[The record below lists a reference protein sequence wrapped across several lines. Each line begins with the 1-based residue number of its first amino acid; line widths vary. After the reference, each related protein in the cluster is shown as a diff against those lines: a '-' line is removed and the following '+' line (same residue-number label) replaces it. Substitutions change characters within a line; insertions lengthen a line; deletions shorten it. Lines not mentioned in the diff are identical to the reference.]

1 MADFTKDGA
10 QVDEW
15 AQIVATAIR
24 VGADIAIPDD
34 IGVLLEITLAHDSAN
49 AHANGALV
57 IVEVSSNTTGD
68 EDWSELIPGG
78 YRSDGAT
85 ATLANVDQESSGT
98 SLYVDATSGFITK
111 FLLFFVKDAT
121 IANSE
126 IGRVGSWNADDA
138 IYPVDNLTNTH
149 QNTADVFNKVFQWI
163 VSVPKEFRRA
173 RVIIWNDDADCTIC
187 TRTRKALATNI
198 E

>member
-1 MADFTKDGA
+1 
-10 QVDEW
+10 
-15 AQIVATAIR
+15 
-24 VGADIAIPDD
+24 
-34 IGVLLEITLAHDSAN
+34 
-49 AHANGALV
+49 
-57 IVEVSSNTTGD
+57 
-68 EDWSELIPGG
+68 
-78 YRSDGAT
+78 
-85 ATLANVDQESSGT
+85 LANVDQESSGT
-98 SLYVDATSGFITK
+98 SLYVDVTSGFITK
-111 FLLFFVKDAT
+111 FLRFFVKDAT

-126 IGRVGSWNADDA
+126 IGRIESWNQDDA
-138 IYPVDNLTNTH
+138 IYPVDSLTNTH

>member
-57 IVEVSSNTTGD
+57 MVDVSSNTEGD

-78 YRSDGAT
+78 YRSDGGT

-111 FLLFFVKDAT
+111 MLRFFIKDAT

-126 IGRVGSWNADDA
+126 IGRVSSWDEDNSIQPMDA
-138 IYPVDNLTNTH
+138 LTNTH
-149 QNTADVFNKVFQWI
+149 QNTADVFNKVNQWI

-187 TRTRKALATNI
+187 TRTRKALATDI